1 MEVLGFEMNAAD
13 MISDTFVRRK
23 IQKGR
28 YAVFTHHGGLQT
40 LSQTINYIWGTWI
53 LSTKEVLASR
63 DSLSCMM
70 SGFTVMLMR
79 IQKLIFMWRYN
90 ESSYIG
96 EWIHTYKNVLFAYA
110 CL

>member
-1 MEVLGFEMNAAD
+1 MQFHEVLGFEMNAAD

-63 DSLSCMM
+63 DSFELYDER
-70 SGFTVMLMR
+70 FHVYADADTEIDIYVA
-79 IQKLIFMWRYN
+79 IQ
-90 ESSYIG
+90 
-96 EWIHTYKNVLFAYA
+96 
-110 CL
+110 